1 MGVLG
6 SSFGLPL
13 MGPLRGLTW
22 LAQQIAEA
30 ASREMVDPARIEA
43 ELLALERELEGGK
56 IDEATYEARE
66 AVLLEQLKT
75 AQALRMPA
83 DETPS

>member
-22 LAQQIAEA
+22 LAQQIADA

-43 ELLALERELEGGK
+43 ELLALERELESGK
-56 IDEATYEARE
+56 IDEATYETQE
-66 AVLLEQLKT
+66 AALLEQLQA
-75 AQALRMPA
+75 AQVLRTPPDEPPA
-83 DETPS
+83 